1 MSGAWRVTFS
11 LWSLTHSGQSNT
23 AWLHLNGQAM
33 EETYYRTYSSSG
45 SVYTTGGRELIME
58 AREGETI
65 ELRATYMSGFYFQ
78 VIYCAEYIS
87 KM

>member
-23 AWLHLNGQAM
+23 AWLHLNGQAL
-33 EETYYRTYSSSG
+33 EETYHRTYSSTG
-45 SVYTTGGRELIME
+45 SVYATGGREVTLE
-58 AREGETI
+58 ASAGETL

-78 VIYCAEYIS
+78 IIYCAEYIP
-87 KM
+87 KI